1 MLYLDTSFIAPIV
14 LPEASS
20 ERIEDFMNRQQ
31 PGEMAVSHWTRVE
44 FAGLVARRVR
54 MKELSNEHAT
64 RAMAVFERLLAD
76 SILMILPSLSDYDLA
91 AELLNHHNSGLRS
104 GDALHLAIA
113 QNRGA
118 DFFTLDAKLIKA
130 ARLIGIT
137 VNNSSTQSTIERN
150 I

>member
-20 ERIEDFMNRQQ
+20 EVIEAFMIRRK

-44 FAGLVARRVR
+44 FAGLVARRAR
-54 MKELSNEHAT
+54 MKELSNEQAMHAL
-64 RAMAVFERLLAD
+64 AVFLQLLTD
-76 SILMILPSLSDYDLA
+76 SILVIQPSLSDYNLA
-91 AELLNHHNSGLRS
+91 IELLNRHDSGLRS

-118 DFFTLDAKLIKA
+118 EFFTLDEQLIKA
-130 ARLIGIT
+130 ARILGIMAK
-137 VNNSSTQSTIERN
+137 NL
-150 I
+150 